1 MNEIVGKVTRIA
13 LGIWLR
19 RWIVLAVA
27 WPVAIVLGFVVMNVP
42 DRFEATAKVFVN
54 TQTVLKPLMTGLTFQ
69 PDIDQQV
76 SMLARTLISRPNV
89 ERLLETPGIGLNTSS
104 PQLRDREIE
113 RLMLAIKVAPA
124 TNNLYA
130 ISYKDTDPQ
139 RSQRVVQGLV
149 ELFVDSGVGDKRR
162 DSEEARRFIE
172 DQIKTY
178 EVKLTEAENRL
189 KDFKLKNFG
198 VVGTSNQ
205 DYFSRVSTLSDEV
218 AKLRVDLASAEQGR
232 DALKRELA
240 NEDPQLPVD
249 ASLPAAPQSETDV
262 RLEAQKRQL
271 DELLR
276 RYTDEHPDVV
286 GTRRTIL
293 QLERQKQQEYAAAKA
308 SGKLKGGAAATSP
321 VYQQIRI
328 SLATAEA
335 NVASLRSQLAVQQGR
350 LDQVRATAGKV
361 PQAEADL
368 AQLNR
373 DYDIL
378 RKNYDQLVSRRE
390 SASLGVKL
398 DQSAQLAD
406 FRIVEPPR
414 VDPKAAFPN
423 RQVLAAM
430 TLIVSLAIGLGV
442 SFGLGQAFPT
452 FHDQTELREIS
463 GRPVLGSVSMYVSP
477 ASKLAER
484 RDLMAFAGV
493 AGLLVL
499 SHVVWIGWITLHARA

>member
-1 MNEIVGKVTRIA
+1 MNEIVGKVTQIA

-27 WPVAIVLGFVVMNVP
+27 WPVAIFLGIVVMNVP
-42 DRFEATAKVFVN
+42 DRFEATARVYVN
-54 TQTVLKPLMTGLTFQ
+54 TQTVLKPLMTGLAFQ

-76 SMLARTLISRPNV
+76 AMLARTLISRPNV
-89 ERLLETPGIGLNTSS
+89 ERLLESPTIGLNTSS
-104 PQLRDREIE
+104 AQARDREVE
-113 RLMLAIKVAPA
+113 RLMLTIKVAPA
-124 TNNLYA
+124 VNNLYA
-130 ISYKDTDPQ
+130 ISYRDTDPQ
-139 RSQRVVQGLV
+139 RAQRVVQGLV

-162 DSEEARRFIE
+162 DSEEARRFIDE
-172 DQIKTY
+172 QIRTY
-178 EVKLTEAENRL
+178 EVKLAEAENRL

-205 DYFSRVSTLSDEV
+205 DYFGRVSTLSDEV
-218 AKLRVDLASAEQGR
+218 AKLRVDLSAAEQGR
-232 DALKRELA
+232 DAFKRELA
-240 NEDPQLPVD
+240 NEDPQLPFD
-249 ASLPAAPQSETDV
+249 PTLPAAPQSDTDI

-271 DELLR
+271 DDLLR
-276 RYTDEHPDVV
+276 RYTDEHPDVI

-293 QLERQKQQEYAAAKA
+293 QLERQKQQELATARA
-308 SGKLKGGAAATSP
+308 SGKLRGGAAATSP
-321 VYQQIRI
+321 VYQRIRI
-328 SLATAEA
+328 SLADAEA
-335 NVASLRSQLAVQQGR
+335 HVASLRTELAVQQGR

-378 RKNYDQLVSRRE
+378 RKNYDQLVARRE

-414 VDPKAAFPN
+414 VDPKAVFPN
-423 RQVLAAM
+423 RQVLAVI
-430 TLIVSLAIGLGV
+430 TLLGSLMIGLGV
-442 SFGLGQAFPT
+442 SFGLSQAFPT
-452 FHDQTELREIS
+452 FHDQGELREIT
-463 GRPVLGSVSMYVSP
+463 GRPVLGSVSLYVSP
-477 ASKLAER
+477 QSRLSER

-493 AGLLVL
+493 AGVLIL
-499 SHVVWIGWITLHARA
+499 SHVVWIGWITIHARA